1 MKISRVNYLSF
12 FFRRRNYTD
21 IKEASRAFTG
31 YHRTVPISFP
41 RNLHDKGV
49 KTVFNEQGNW
59 NGDEVIDITF
69 RQPAA
74 KHSSFAN

>member
-1 MKISRVNYLSF
+1 MLSLVTALDRTDF
-12 FFRRRNYTD
+12 FFQ
-21 IKEASRAFTG
+21 
-31 YHRTVPISFP
+31 

-74 KHSSFAN
+74 KTFSFAN